1 MARFVFEDET
11 PAPASRFVFEDTGE
25 APPPKIS
32 GVESA
37 LRSGYQ
43 GLTLG
48 WGEELDAGL
57 AAALP
62 FLDRAATAP
71 AQKGDPDTLGGRYQR
86 ALERYRGRYAAA
98 REANPTTSQAAEL
111 IGAAV
116 PALATAGGSAAAQ
129 GAGLGTRMLAGARA
143 AAPLGAVYGAG
154 ASEADD
160 MVGVA
165 QDAALGGLAA
175 GALGGA
181 APAIGS
187 ALGRAGGALKRL
199 ASRPAPAAAQ
209 GGAANAGSAS
219 TIIVRPPKRTIT
231 ERVMMEPEPIPESRF
246 LLERGARL
254 TKGMYDPKSG
264 RSLVE
269 LATTSRPGSGPLILK
284 QRAQALDDAMDLA
297 FKEAVPPGA
306 QVKLAGDINA
316 KYSALKDAWDA
327 SYDAI
332 RNTGELIYPAIHDGK
347 GGAAL
352 RGTSKAPGV
361 LDRVIG
367 DAGEIWDRES
377 RAIAKR
383 FVDNE
388 MSRLPTPKGALGRV
402 DLGDMLKVL
411 SKVKEKGREALRA
424 EKYDLHQIMG
434 RVQEAI
440 EQTVES
446 QASPETSAALK
457 ALNGKYRDF
466 KVIEDMVVRAGDS
479 PAGVTPSR
487 LSAAVKAAEPSR
499 SRYAAGGGGPLRE
512 LSQAIGTVFDESASP
527 RTGARLL
534 AAAPSW
540 AHSGLIGPTI
550 YLRNAAAA
558 RAAGGSASGGAS
570 MLGRVGNVTAN
581 KLNTLGGATAD
592 AGPASAIT
600 LSPRIAA
607 LLKAL
612 RGRPGVAPAAAE
624 EEDR

>member
-11 PAPASRFVFEDTGE
+11 PAAPVSRFVFEDAGE
-25 APPPKIS
+25 APPRIG

-62 FLDRAATAP
+62 FLDRGATAP
-71 AQKGDPDTLGGRYQR
+71 AKPGDADTLGGRYRR
-86 ALERYRGRYAAA
+86 ALGRYRGRYAAA

-116 PALATAGGSAAAQ
+116 PALVTAGGSTVAQ
-129 GAGLGTRMLAGARA
+129 GAGLGTRMLAGMRA
-143 AAPLGAVYGAG
+143 ATPLGFAYGAG
-154 ASEADD
+154 TSEATDLPGL
-160 MVGVA
+160 MR
-165 QDAALGGLAA
+165 DAAVGGLAA
-175 GALGGA
+175 GVLGGA
-181 APAIGS
+181 APAVGS

-199 ASRPAPAAAQ
+199 SSTPAPAAAQ
-209 GGAANAGSAS
+209 GGAASAGSAS

-231 ERVMMEPEPIPESRF
+231 ERVMMEPEPIPEAQQ
-246 LLERGARL
+246 LLGRGVRL

-269 LATTSRPGSGPLILK
+269 LASTSRPGAGPLIMK

-306 QVKLAGDINA
+306 QVKLSGDINT

-332 RNTGELIYPAIHDGK
+332 RSTGELIYPAIHNGK

-361 LDRVIG
+361 LDQVIG

-424 EKYDLHQIMG
+424 QKYDLHQIMG
-434 RVQEAI
+434 RVQDAL

-479 PAGVTPSR
+479 PLGVTPAR
-487 LSAAVKAAEPSR
+487 LSAAVKAGEPSR

-512 LSQAIGTVFDESASP
+512 LSQAIGAVFDESASP

-550 YLRNAAAA
+550 YLRNAAAV
-558 RAAGGSASGGAS
+558 RAAGGSASGGTS

-581 KLNTLGGATAD
+581 KLNMLGGVTAD

-600 LSPRIAA
+600 LSPRVSA

-624 EEDR
+624 EEAP